1 MALDKPFSQTP
12 LESLTK
18 PPPFAKLGFP
28 KELDLTQENDS
39 TI

>member
-12 LESLTK
+12 VESLTR
-18 PPPFAKLGFP
+18 PPPFAKPGFP
-28 KELDLTQENDS
+28 NELDLTRENDS